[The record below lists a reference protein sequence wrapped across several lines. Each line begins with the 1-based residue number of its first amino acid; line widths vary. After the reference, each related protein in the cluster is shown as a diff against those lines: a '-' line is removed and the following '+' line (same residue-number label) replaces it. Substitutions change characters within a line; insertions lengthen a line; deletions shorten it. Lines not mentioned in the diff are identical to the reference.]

1 MYLNQA
7 KIIFYVL
14 LNCKQWKESFNSDGA
29 ISTKPTTYLLPEI
42 IEHKK
47 KHDTHRKSKSQ
58 NVVILFNENKDINLT
73 VIQSWQQRPYLVM
86 E

>member
-29 ISTKPTTYLLPEI
+29 ILTKPTTYLLPEI

-47 KHDTHRKSKSQ
+47 KHDTAQ
-58 NVVILFNENKDINLT
+58 E
-73 VIQSWQQRPYLVM
+73 IQIPKCGYIV
-86 E
+86 